1 MPSRSNRPGRSNNT
15 SSAPE
20 ANCASST
27 FTSLPSPRVNGVSRR
42 AASRPP
48 ASKPGE
54 RGAATVTRCP
64 SCRRAFT
71 RAAAESQA
79 SVSRTY
85 GASSARASKISI
97 ARASTTTSFEWLR
110 LVRLLPFAP
119 EMDELVSKAQVLHE
133 ALPYIRRF
141 QNRTFVV
148 KYGGHAMID
157 ETLKQSFARD
167 VCLLRYV
174 GIKVV
179 VVHGGGPQIN
189 QMLDRVGIASTFSGG
204 LRVTDDATMDVVEMV
219 LGGGVNQEI
228 VGMICQHGGRAVGLS
243 GKDDRFMRGK
253 RLEKVAV
260 KDEQGERV
268 LVDLGRVGEVSHVDA
283 GIVENLIGSGF
294 IPVIA
299 PIAVDADGHS
309 LNVNADTAAGSI
321 ASALSA
327 AKLVLMTD
335 VDGVKTAKGE
345 RLSSLGSAE
354 AEEMIESGVISGGMI
369 PKVRCA
375 LDAVNGGV
383 EKVHIIDGRRLHA
396 LLLEIFTD
404 SGVGTEIRRGKV

>member
-1 MPSRSNRPGRSNNT
+1 
-15 SSAPE
+15 
-20 ANCASST
+20 
-27 FTSLPSPRVNGVSRR
+27 
-42 AASRPP
+42 
-48 ASKPGE
+48 
-54 RGAATVTRCP
+54 
-64 SCRRAFT
+64 
-71 RAAAESQA
+71 
-79 SVSRTY
+79 
-85 GASSARASKISI
+85 
-97 ARASTTTSFEWLR
+97 
-110 LVRLLPFAP
+110 
-119 EMDELVSKAQVLHE
+119 MDELVEKAQVLHE

-141 QNRTFVV
+141 HQRTFVV
-148 KYGGHAMID
+148 KYGGHAMVD
-157 ETLKQSFARD
+157 EALKESFARD

-174 GIKVV
+174 GIRVV

-243 GKDDRFMRGK
+243 GKDDRFMRGT
-253 RLEKVAV
+253 RLEKVRA
-260 KDEQGERV
+260 KDARGEPV
-268 LVDLGRVGEVSHVDA
+268 LVDLGRVGEVSHVEA
-283 GIVENLIGSGF
+283 GILENLISSGF

-299 PIAVDADGHS
+299 PIAVDKDGHS

-321 ASALSA
+321 ASALNA

-335 VDGVKTAKGE
+335 VDGVKTATGE

-354 AEEMIESGVISGGMI
+354 AEELIAGNVITGGMI

-404 SGVGTEIRRGKV
+404 LGVGTEIRRGKV